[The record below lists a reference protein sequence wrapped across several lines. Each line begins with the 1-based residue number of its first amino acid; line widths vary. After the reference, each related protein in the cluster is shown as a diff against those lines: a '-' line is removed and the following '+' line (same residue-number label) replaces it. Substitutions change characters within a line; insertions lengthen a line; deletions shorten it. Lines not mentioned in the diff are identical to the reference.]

1 MKRKTKKDHVRSS
14 CTSCRHE
21 YNRPVLLPCRPGALL
36 PGCHLL
42 PTFVHRSFY
51 SLLSVPPLPAFPWSG
66 VLPPLFP
73 FLWTPP
79 TANARRCLPRCVVS
93 SRYLTMY
100 SPADSR
106 TPRYHFLA
114 VFAAVDHNAVSAP
127 KPKGESSTHPSV
139 ARNSPRSST
148 MYLCQVFN
156 FQPVLG
162 FPHQPSPRASPTW
175 AIAPCFTV
183 PRRPKRRAALYG

>member
-1 MKRKTKKDHVRSS
+1 MLCYPVAIFFLPSS
-14 CTSCRHE
+14 TAVS
-21 YNRPVLLPCRPGALL
+21 LLFSYLSPPSPHSLGRVSF
-36 PGCHLL
+36 HLL
-42 PTFVHRSFY
+42 S
-51 SLLSVPPLPAFPWSG
+51 
-66 VLPPLFP
+66 P

-183 PRRPKRRAALYG
+183 PRRPKRRAAFYG